1 MYKQTKELDN
11 TIGLNNE
18 KVTELALTPILL
30 DLNLVKSVFVVVLIQ
45 CAQMPKFC

>member
-11 TIGLNNE
+11 IIGFNKE

-45 CAQMPKFC
+45 CAQYAEIC